1 MPGPMPAPAAEP
13 TRDLRSAAGTVAAE
27 DAVTLALAKQGDRP
41 GFVKTMLRIPDP
53 GRAAIAIALCLALF
67 VSDLVTSA
75 GLNQAQLYAVA
86 MLPLYRMRSKWL
98 LWSVVSLA
106 IVLSAAGY
114 LLDPP
119 ADVWDGVIDRLFSV
133 LVILTVAVGMS
144 KVAQSERRL
153 LLESMTDPLTGL
165 LNRRRFTDLSN
176 REEARSRR
184 HGLPFSVLMIDI
196 DHFKRIN
203 DEHGHPVGDQAIK
216 ALADI
221 CTGASRP
228 HDILARYGG
237 EEFVMTLPQTREDGA
252 RVVAERIRS
261 RVEASSLATGTAMV
275 RFTVSIGVSSY
286 AKDMA
291 FQQVIERADQALY
304 EAKRGGRNRIVD
316 LPPATGLAA

>member
-1 MPGPMPAPAAEP
+1 
-13 TRDLRSAAGTVAAE
+13 
-27 DAVTLALAKQGDRP
+27 
-41 GFVKTMLRIPDP
+41 
-53 GRAAIAIALCLALF
+53 
-67 VSDLVTSA
+67 
-75 GLNQAQLYAVA
+75 
-86 MLPLYRMRSKWL
+86 MLPLYRMRSKGL